1 VEESA
6 RRHRERP
13 GVSRMSTMDTMFEE
27 REVLRSSAGL
37 WWLFLL
43 TGIAWLVFSL
53 IIFRF
58 DMTSVTTI
66 GVVFGVIA
74 IVAGLNE
81 FMTIA
86 VSTTGWKIVHAILGV
101 IFVLV
106 GIFAFIEPGEAFAA
120 LASIIGFFFL
130 FKGVFDIAVAM
141 TTRGEFDLWWLQL
154 VAGLLE
160 IGLAFWVA
168 GSFRDKAILLVVYAG
183 LAALSKGVTELFLA
197 FKLRSLGKRLET
209 V

>member
-1 VEESA
+1 
-6 RRHRERP
+6 
-13 GVSRMSTMDTMFEE
+13 MDTMFEE

-37 WWLFLL
+37 WWMFLL
-43 TGIAWLVFSL
+43 TGVAWLVFSL

-66 GVVFGVIA
+66 GFLFGAVA

-81 FMTIA
+81 FMTIT
-86 VSTTGWKIVHAILGV
+86 VSTTGWKIVHAVLGV

-106 GIFAFIEPGEAFAA
+106 GIFAFIEPGEAFGA

-130 FKGVFDIAVAM
+130 FKGIFDVAVAM
-141 TTRGEFDLWWLQL
+141 TTRGEFELWWLQL

-168 GSFRDKAILLVVYAG
+168 GSFRDKVILLIVYTG

-197 FKLRSLGKRLET
+197 FKLRSLGKQLET